1 MNFFGVQSLNSYTK
15 HKEMQLKWQQKKKN
29 NDFSADGST
38 KFSATDR
45 QAEAIRRSQADGS
58 AKMMGEIRLKLNSGK
73 KLTAEEME
81 YLQKHDPQTYQH
93 VKSMEAE
100 QESYK
105 RELKKC
111 KTKEEVQRVRMSHTA
126 QTLSAVNNIKNNPA
140 IPEGKKLGLIMQE
153 LQKSQALEET
163 TREFV
168 ESGRYGKLPTEAE
181 RRKAEKDL
189 EEAKKAEL
197 GIEEPAKKDGEK
209 VDAIEN
215 VEQEASRSDGEQIP
229 ESSSADLAEGQQER
243 LPIDWAGEIAETLPE
258 KELLRQTAE
267 RILANRQEMSRIE
280 AELTPEARKVRRARA
295 EAAYG
300 AGEPEIRVGSSLDIE
315 VK

>member
-15 HKEMQLKWQQKKKN
+15 NMEMQLKWQQKKKN
-29 NDFSADGST
+29 NDFTADGST
-38 KFSATDR
+38 KLSALDR
-45 QAEAIRRSQADGS
+45 QAEEIRQVAADGS
-58 AKMMGEIRLKLNSGK
+58 GKMMSEIRLKLNSGK
-73 KLTAEEME
+73 KLSAEEME

-126 QTLSAVNNIKNNPA
+126 QSLSAVNNIKNNPA

-153 LQKSQALEET
+153 LQKHEALQEV

-168 ESGRYGKLPTEAE
+168 ESGKYGKLPTEAE
-181 RRKAEKDL
+181 RQKAEKDL

-197 GIEEPAKKDGEK
+197 GIEDPAKEAGKETVEDDSEHESVQSGADREDVSDEK
-209 VDAIEN
+209 T
-215 VEQEASRSDGEQIP
+215 VEMPGTDFKEELIREEAGRTQ
-229 ESSSADLAEGQQER
+229 
-243 LPIDWAGEIAETLPE
+243 
-258 KELLRQTAE
+258 
-267 RILANRQEMSRIE
+267 ANRQEIDRIK

-295 EAAYG
+295 QAAYG
-300 AGEPEIRVGSSLDIE
+300 AGDLPIRTGGTLDIQ

>member
-1 MNFFGVQSLNSYTK
+1 MNFFSVQSINSYTK
-15 HKEMQLKWQQKKKN
+15 NMEMQLKWQQKKKN

-38 KFSATDR
+38 KLTALDR
-45 QAEAIRRSQADGS
+45 QAEEIRKAAADGS
-58 AKMMGEIRLKLNSGK
+58 TKLMSQIRLKLNSGK
-73 KLTAEEME
+73 KLTNEEMD

-126 QTLSAVNNIKNNPA
+126 QSLSAVNNIKNNPA
-140 IPEGKKLGLIMQE
+140 IPESKKLGLIMQE
-153 LQKSQALEET
+153 LQKHEALQEV

-168 ESGRYGKLPTEAE
+168 ESGKYGKLPTEAE
-181 RRKAEKDL
+181 RQKAEKDL
-189 EEAKKAEL
+189 EEAKRAEL
-197 GIEEPAKKDGEK
+197 GIEDPIEKAEKEALEGESEQENAPAEIDGENVSEDSAKK
-209 VDAIEN
+209 VS
-215 VEQEASRSDGEQIP
+215 EAASD
-229 ESSSADLAEGQQER
+229 R
-243 LPIDWAGEIAETLPE
+243 
-258 KELLRQTAE
+258 E
-267 RILANRQEMSRIE
+267 RIWEESGRTLVARQEMDRIK

-300 AGEPEIRVGSSLDIE
+300 AGEPKIRTGTTLNIA

>member
-1 MNFFGVQSLNSYTK
+1 MNFFGVQSLNSYTR
-15 HKEMQLKWQQKKKN
+15 HMEMQLKWQQKKKN
-29 NDFSADGST
+29 NDFTADGST
-38 KFSATDR
+38 KLSALDR
-45 QAEAIRRSQADGS
+45 QAEEIRKAAADGS
-58 AKMMGEIRLKLNSGK
+58 SKMMSEIRLKLNSGK

-111 KTKEEVQRVRMSHTA
+111 KTKEEAQRVQMAHTA
-126 QTLSAVNNIKNNPA
+126 QSLSAVNSIKNNPA

-153 LQKSQALEET
+153 LQKNQALQEV

-168 ESGRYGKLPTEAE
+168 ESGKYERLPTEAE
-181 RRKAEKDL
+181 RQKAEKDL

-197 GIEEPAKKDGEK
+197 QEGSTDKKADKETETEG
-209 VDAIEN
+209 DAA
-215 VEQEASRSDGEQIP
+215 QKQTA
-229 ESSSADLAEGQQER
+229 ADLGEDRPDASAGIGFEVFPGEGNIR
-243 LPIDWAGEIAETLPE
+243 GESGRTPAD
-258 KELLRQTAE
+258 
-267 RILANRQEMSRIE
+267 RQEISRMK

-295 EAAYG
+295 QAAYG
-300 AGEPEIRVGSSLDIE
+300 AGTPEIRTGGTLDIE

>member
-1 MNFFGVQSLNSYTK
+1 MNFFGVQSLNTYTK
-15 HKEMQLKWQQKKKN
+15 NMEMHLKWQQKKKN
-29 NDFSADGST
+29 NDFTADGST
-38 KFSATDR
+38 KLSALDQ
-45 QAEAIRRSQADGS
+45 QAEEMRRAAADGS
-58 AKMMGEIRLKLNSGK
+58 TKLMNQIRLKLNSGK
-73 KLTAEEME
+73 KLTTEEME

-105 RELKKC
+105 RELKRC

-126 QTLSAVNNIKNNPA
+126 QSLSAVNNIKNNPA

-153 LQKSQALEET
+153 LQKHQALQEV

-168 ESGRYGKLPTEAE
+168 ESGKYEKLPTEAE
-181 RRKAEKDL
+181 RRKAEEDL
-189 EEAKKAEL
+189 EEARKAEL
-197 GIEEPAKKDGEK
+197 GIEDPAKETEKEVSGEDTEQEDGQIRDDGET
-209 VDAIEN
+209 VPG
-215 VEQEASRSDGEQIP
+215 EAP
-229 ESSSADLAEGQQER
+229 E
-243 LPIDWAGEIAETLPE
+243 TFPE
-258 KELLRQTAE
+258 KDAVREKAGRMPADRRE
-267 RILANRQEMSRIE
+267 IDRIK

-300 AGEPEIRVGSSLDIE
+300 PGEPKIRTGGILNIE

>member
-1 MNFFGVQSLNSYTK
+1 MNFFSVQSLNSYTK
-15 HKEMQLKWQQKKKN
+15 NMEMQLKWQQKKKN
-29 NDFSADGST
+29 NDFTADGST
-38 KFSATDR
+38 KLSALDR
-45 QAEAIRRSQADGS
+45 QAEEIRKAAADGS
-58 AKMMGEIRLKLNSGK
+58 SKMMSEIRLKLNSGK

-126 QTLSAVNNIKNNPA
+126 QSLSAVNSIKNNPA

-153 LQKSQALEET
+153 LQKHEALQEV

-168 ESGRYGKLPTEAE
+168 ESGKYGKLPTEAE
-181 RRKAEKDL
+181 RQKAEKDL

-197 GIEEPAKKDGEK
+197 GIEDTAKEAGKETVED
-209 VDAIEN
+209 DA
-215 VEQEASRSDGEQIP
+215 EQESVQAGADREDVP
-229 ESSSADLAEGQQER
+229 EEKTVEMPETDFETELIREN
-243 LPIDWAGEIAETLPE
+243 AGRA
-258 KELLRQTAE
+258 
-267 RILANRQEMSRIE
+267 LANRKEMDRIK
-280 AELTPEARKVRRARA
+280 AELTPEARKVKRARVQ
-295 EAAYG
+295 AAYG
-300 AGEPEIRVGSSLDIE
+300 AGDLQIRTGSTLDIK

>member
-1 MNFFGVQSLNSYTK
+1 MFFSSIQSLNSYTK
-15 HKEMQLKWQQKKKN
+15 NMEMQLKWQQKKKN
-29 NDFSADGST
+29 NDFTADGST
-38 KFSATDR
+38 KLSALDQ
-45 QAEAIRRSQADGS
+45 QAEDIRKAAADGS
-58 AKMMGEIRLKLNSGK
+58 TKLMNQIRLKLNSGK
-73 KLTAEEME
+73 KLTTEEME

-100 QESYK
+100 QEGYK
-105 RELKKC
+105 RELKRC

-153 LQKSQALEET
+153 LQKHQALQEV

-168 ESGRYGKLPTEAE
+168 EDGKYGRLPTEAE
-181 RRKAEKDL
+181 RQKAEKDL
-189 EEAKKAEL
+189 EEARKAEL
-197 GIEEPAKKDGEK
+197 GIEDTVTEAGKE
-209 VDAIEN
+209 AAEESE
-215 VEQEASRSDGEQIP
+215 EQENAQVGVDGKAASEELSGEMM
-229 ESSSADLAEGQQER
+229 EAFY
-243 LPIDWAGEIAETLPE
+243 E
-258 KELLRQTAE
+258 KELMRE
-267 RILANRQEMSRIE
+267 VSGSGLADRQEMNRIR

-300 AGEPEIRVGSSLDIE
+300 AGDPEVRTGGTLDIE